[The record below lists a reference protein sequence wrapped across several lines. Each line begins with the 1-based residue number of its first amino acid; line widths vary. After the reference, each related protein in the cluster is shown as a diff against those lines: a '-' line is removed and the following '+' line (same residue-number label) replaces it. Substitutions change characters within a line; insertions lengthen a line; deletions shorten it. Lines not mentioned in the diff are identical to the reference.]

1 MYYYYTIFSTMAWMR
16 ADMNQNGRASMAR
29 TDPLNSL
36 HRWRGCAI
44 LTLCWFFCGLA
55 YGADGFQARRLQGN
69 QQIQLD
75 GTLNDAAW
83 AEAPVYDTFFETQP
97 VDNVAAKIRTEVRVL
112 YDQRYLYIGVRAHDS
127 EPARI
132 RSPFARRD
140 KLSNDQDYIGLY
152 LDPSGSAKAA
162 QVIYVN
168 ARGAISDGSH
178 SPAGGDNFAPDIDV
192 SAATARFAGGWTMV
206 ARIPFASVAYVRGG
220 AAPWKLLVMRN
231 LTREQRYRIYSAPV
245 TRNTNCILCFAAP
258 IARLDDLPTGLSWSA
273 TPQLVMSRNRS
284 EQAGA
289 ADVRSDKRK
298 LSLDIKLRPDSA
310 SVVDL
315 TIHPDFSQVELD
327 APQLSGN
334 TRFGLFVPE
343 KRPFFLEGSDLL
355 QTPLRAIN
363 TRTIGQPAFGVR
375 YTRRGE
381 SSDLTALYAND
392 RGNSLVQLPGPYGTA
407 YARVS
412 EGSQAALARVQV
424 KRGNLVLGM
433 IGSERRYG
441 DGRGYNS
448 LAGPDLSW
456 QPGDY
461 DRVRAQLLFSGTT
474 AQADPNGALVAGARS
489 SGHAAMV
496 DWSHDPQHWSLNGS
510 LEDVSD
516 GFRADNG
523 FFSQVGYR
531 YVSGLV
537 ARKLGH
543 TGLFNEMNL
552 YFYAD
557 RRVDRSGALI
567 STDISPGIWMAGPL
581 DSELEMH
588 VKPATRTRT
597 LAGAQV
603 LTTALAGGRVGITPG
618 PVLARLQAELNYGEQ
633 IDVLATRV
641 GKGGTLTLYARV
653 RPSERLEFEPTYTI
667 NWIDGKDGAE
677 QGQRLYTAQAAQL
690 NGIYHFSAR
699 DSLRMIAQWT
709 RTARAPQ
716 WYALPVAALSTQK
729 VASFVYG
736 HTASFG
742 TAAYVG
748 LTLTRGD
755 APGSAPLTAQ
765 NEVFLKLSWQ
775 I

>member
-1 MYYYYTIFSTMAWMR
+1 MKVDRWA
-16 ADMNQNGRASMAR
+16 AMAR
-29 TDPLNSL
+29 PKSL
-36 HRWRGCAI
+36 DGVRSWPRPA
-44 LTLCWFFCGLA
+44 LFSLCVLLSGIAF
-55 YGADGFQARRLQGN
+55 GADGFQARRLPAN
-69 QQIQLD
+69 QQIHLD

-83 AEAPVYDTFFETQP
+83 AGAPVYDSFFETQP
-97 VDNVAAKIRTEVRVL
+97 VDNVAAKVRTEVKVL
-112 YDQRYLYIGVRAHDS
+112 YDQRYLYIGVRAHDG
-127 EPARI
+127 EPGRI

-140 KLSNDQDYIGLY
+140 KLSNDQDYIGLF
-152 LDPSGSAKAA
+152 LDSGGSAKSA

-192 SAATARFAGGWTMV
+192 DAATARFDGGWTMV
-206 ARIPFASVAYVRGG
+206 ARIPFASVAYVRDGT
-220 AAPWKLLVMRN
+220 APWKLLVMRN
-231 LTREQRYRIYSAPV
+231 LTREQRYRMYSAPV
-245 TRNTNCILCFAAP
+245 TRNTNCILCFATPVAQ
-258 IARLDDLPTGLSWSA
+258 LNDLPTGLSWSA

-284 EQAGA
+284 EQTGS
-289 ADVRSDKRK
+289 ADVRTDKRK
-298 LSLDIKLRPDSA
+298 LSLDVKLRPDSA

-315 TIHPDFSQVELD
+315 TIEPDFSQVELD

-334 TRFGLFVPE
+334 TRFGLFVLE

-363 TRTIGQPAFGVR
+363 TRTIGQIGFGAR

-392 RGNSLVQLPGPYGTA
+392 RGDSLVQLPGPYGTG

-412 EGSQAALARVQV
+412 EGSKAALGRIQF
-424 KRGNLVLGM
+424 KRGDLVLGM
-433 IGSERRYG
+433 TGSERRYAG
-441 DGRGYNS
+441 ARGYNS

-456 QPGDY
+456 QPGAY
-461 DRVRAQLLFSGTT
+461 DRVRAQLLVSATT
-474 AQADPNGALVAGARS
+474 AKADGHGALVAGERS
-489 SGHAAMV
+489 SGHAAML
-496 DWSHDPQHWSLNGS
+496 DWSHDPQNWSLQGS

-531 YVSGLV
+531 FVNGQTS
-537 ARKLGH
+537 RKLGR
-543 TGLFNEMNL
+543 TGPFNEMNL

-567 STDISPGIWMAGPL
+567 STDIFPGIWIAGPL
-581 DSELEMH
+581 DSEFELH
-588 VKPATRTRT
+588 VKPANRTRT
-597 LAGAQV
+597 LAGGEV

-618 PVLARLQAELNYGEQ
+618 PVLARLQAELTYGDQ

-641 GKGGTLTLYARV
+641 GKGGTLTLYGRV

-690 NGIYHFSAR
+690 NGIYHFSAH

-709 RTARAPQ
+709 RTERAPQ
-716 WYALPVAALSTQK
+716 WYALPVAARSTQQ

-742 TAAYVG
+742 TAAYAG

-755 APGSAPLTAQ
+755 APGSAPHTAQ